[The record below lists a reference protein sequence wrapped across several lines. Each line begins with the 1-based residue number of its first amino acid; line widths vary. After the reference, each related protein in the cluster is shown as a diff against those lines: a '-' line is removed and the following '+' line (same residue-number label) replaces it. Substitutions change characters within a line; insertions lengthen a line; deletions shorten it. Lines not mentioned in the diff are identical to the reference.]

1 MVQSCSPGTPPNQVR
16 PFQPHCSAVRPS
28 LGDQNAL
35 WSPHSSCPV
44 PALGL
49 GRTGCNHTGGGQG
62 VTPGA
67 LTQASC
73 PSTDSPPPLS
83 RWPNPNGSAHCG
95 DLTVCAGLSRD
106 PLGILAESRT
116 GTGQGCRAGLRSCH
130 HSMLSAHTHALEG
143 AGLGAKSDGNC
154 GSHCR
159 LDAAGRH
166 RGTCTELGAC
176 ELQGLEVP
184 SITAPHTHLEVNL
197 N

>member
-16 PFQPHCSAVRPS
+16 PFQPHCSAARPS

-95 DLTVCAGLSRD
+95 DLTVCAGLSGD
-106 PLGILAESRT
+106 PLGILAESLRDRDAELGSGPATTACSLHTRT
-116 GTGQGCRAGLRSCH
+116 HWRELVWGQSQMATVVPTAGWTLQGGTGGPAQS
-130 HSMLSAHTHALEG
+130 
-143 AGLGAKSDGNC
+143 
-154 GSHCR
+154 
-159 LDAAGRH
+159 
-166 RGTCTELGAC
+166 
-176 ELQGLEVP
+176 
-184 SITAPHTHLEVNL
+184 
-197 N
+197 